1 MKKWYKNYNGVFF
14 CWLVLPILKWIMV
27 YRNGDHTFFISY
39 IVIFFIY
46 LTESKYMCAG
56 LQRFSR
62 YHKNTCIFLYR
73 AYFPCWFCLFGQKI
87 FMFLVYVHLSQY
99 KFTMVSAIYWLW
111 HNGIHI
117 SKNILHPI
125 ICCWGILS
133 IIDKHAKLEGYR

>member
-46 LTESKYMCAG
+46 LTESKYICAG

-62 YHKNTCIFLYR
+62 YHKNTGIFFIEPIFPVGSAYLDKKYLCFWYMYTYHNTNLLWWVLYIDFGIM
-73 AYFPCWFCLFGQKI
+73 AYTYPKI
-87 FMFLVYVHLSQY
+87 FCIQLFVVEVYLVLLTSMQ
-99 KFTMVSAIYWLW
+99 S
-111 HNGIHI
+111 
-117 SKNILHPI
+117 
-125 ICCWGILS
+125 
-133 IIDKHAKLEGYR
+133 